1 MKTRRRMFGTVQN
14 GAIKWRPMPRLDFV
28 LRQPVEALTV
38 AVLAG
43 EIIGVVAARS
53 NNLCNGAQTPERVSH
68 SRSADSMTAASTVL
82 RSTRRR
88 SDEGVSGATPEGK

>member
-28 LRQPVEALTV
+28 LRQPAEALTV

-43 EIIGVVAARS
+43 KIVGVVAARS
-53 NNLCNGAQTPERVSH
+53 NNLCNGAQAPERVSH
-68 SRSADSMTAASTVL
+68 RTVVRL
-82 RSTRRR
+82 IR
-88 SDEGVSGATPEGK
+88 